1 MNDEIMVTVRCCA
14 YNQEKYIEKCLE
26 GLVNQKTNFRYEILA
41 YDDASTDSTAKIIRE
56 YEKKYPDIIK
66 SLIQTENQY
75 SKKVP
80 VSRVFFN
87 PLTKGKYIAICEG
100 DDYWCDEYKLQKQVD
115 FMENHPECH
124 LCLHRVQAINE
135 DGSIAS
141 RQYPNFEMDTQVFST
156 EKLMSLLGQHGYVFQ
171 TSSYMRRT
179 EDVLELSNNPP
190 EFVKICDVGDIVS
203 LMFSGMRGSIYY
215 IDDIMSCYR
224 LGSIGS
230 WNQIM
235 DNDSKKKLKH
245 SQIMVRVFDSFFDY
259 SNHKYDEL
267 LKKQRN
273 TYFLDACAL
282 SCNNSK
288 NAKVLLKKENRHY
301 LKKMSKKNIAYIFL
315 CAYIPFFGKIYNKLK
330 GKD

>member
-1 MNDEIMVTVRCCA
+1 MNDEIMVSVLCLV
-14 YNQEKYIEKCLE
+14 YNQAKYLRKCLDGFVIQE
-26 GLVNQKTNFRYEILA
+26 TNFNFEILIH
-41 YDDASTDSTAKIIRE
+41 DDASTDGSQDIIRE
-56 YEKKYPDIIK
+56 YEEKYPDIIK
-66 SLIQTENQY
+66 PIYQTENQY
-75 SKKVP
+75 SKQILIGKTYLYP
-80 VSRVFFN
+80 R
-87 PLTKGKYIAICEG
+87 LKGKYVAYCEG
-100 DDYWCDEYKLQKQVD
+100 DDFWCDEYKLQKQVD

-141 RQYPNFEMDTQVFST
+141 RQHPNFEMDTQVFST

-179 EDVLELSNNPP
+179 EDVLEVSNNPP

-203 LMFSGMRGSIYY
+203 LMFSGMKGSIYY

-230 WNQIM
+230 WSQIM
-235 DNDSKKKLKH
+235 DNDRKKKLKH

-273 TYFLDACAL
+273 TYYLDACAL

-301 LKKMSKKNIAYIFL
+301 LKKLSKKNIAYIFL
-315 CAYIPFFGKIYNKLK
+315 CAYIPFFGKIYSKLK
-330 GKD
+330 GKE